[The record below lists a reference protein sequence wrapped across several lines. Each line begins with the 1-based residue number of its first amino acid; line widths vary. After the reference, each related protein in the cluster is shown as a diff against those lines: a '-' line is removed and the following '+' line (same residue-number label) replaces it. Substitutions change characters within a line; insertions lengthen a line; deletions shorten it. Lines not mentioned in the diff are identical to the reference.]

1 LPYTKLEHRK
11 SRLLND
17 TFSVYPEIVSQTQKE
32 KGMLVLNFEID
43 LNVEFY
49 LNVLSSY
56 YKFLVHF
63 VLIGAQVMV
72 KQQWQ
77 ATTT

>member
-1 LPYTKLEHRK
+1 
-11 SRLLND
+11 
-17 TFSVYPEIVSQTQKE
+17 VSQTQKE